1 MGVDCILV
9 SYHQA
14 ELLSEIVSEAFPK
27 TAPPSFFPC
36 EFTSADSPPVKKTK
50 KREAPKDKD
59 KDKDP
64 NAPKKPANAFF
75 MYCQQQRTVMQDDQ
89 KDPNIG
95 HHELTKSLAK
105 EWNNLATDDKKVCVI
120 SMLILH
126 WGQNHLVPPV
136 SRHLLDQNNV
146 FSVCFAGE
154 VPTYGWLKMRDFPAS
169 RVSFPVVLGWEGLG
183 PQLNLCPLMGRAHY
197 LEVQLYLNLIT
208 RRVCWEW
215 AIYLCDYCAT

>member
-1 MGVDCILV
+1 MSLKLGIFIIFLSC
-9 SYHQA
+9 QA

-36 EFTSADSPPVKKTK
+36 EFMSPDSPPAKKNK
-50 KREAPKDKD
+50 KRDAPKDKD

-105 EWNNLATDDKKVCVI
+105 EWNNLATDDKKV
-120 SMLILH
+120 
-126 WGQNHLVPPV
+126 
-136 SRHLLDQNNV
+136 
-146 FSVCFAGE
+146 
-154 VPTYGWLKMRDFPAS
+154 
-169 RVSFPVVLGWEGLG
+169 
-183 PQLNLCPLMGRAHY
+183 
-197 LEVQLYLNLIT
+197 
-208 RRVCWEW
+208 RRVVD
-215 AIYLCDYCAT
+215 AMRGQL